1 MSKVLTVIIAVL
13 VILVGSAYLLT
24 GSGSDTELEGS
35 ARDTGMLDRD
45 EVVPSTEEEPVER
58 REIPAPAPDLVES
71 YSLSGDLPSIDDSD
85 EAILNHLGLVV
96 TPVALQL
103 FNDDQ
108 FIRKLVLQVDNAA
121 RGELIYAHSPF
132 AGPETGID
140 VTEEN
145 GGELEINPQSY
156 ARYDAYAE
164 LAETVD
170 TPLLVAYYQFYEPLL
185 DEAYTELGYP
195 EGEFRSVLIKAIDQ
209 VLSAPVVEGEIAL
222 AQPEANYVFEEA
234 SLEGLNMLQKQLLR
248 MGPENT
254 QRVQMVLQ
262 RFKSRIQ

>member
-1 MSKVLTVIIAVL
+1 M
-13 VILVGSAYLLT
+13 
-24 GSGSDTELEGS
+24 
-35 ARDTGMLDRD
+35 
-45 EVVPSTEEEPVER
+45 
-58 REIPAPAPDLVES
+58 
-71 YSLSGDLPSIDDSD
+71 
-85 EAILNHLGLVV
+85 
-96 TPVALQL
+96 
-103 FNDDQ
+103 
-108 FIRKLVLQVDNAA
+108 
-121 RGELIYAHSPF
+121 
-132 AGPETGID
+132 
-140 VTEEN
+140 
-145 GGELEINPQSY
+145 
-156 ARYDAYAE
+156 
-164 LAETVD
+164 
-170 TPLLVAYYQFYEPLL
+170 L